1 MTRQLAERIRG
12 ALRGRDG
19 VTERK
24 MFGGIAFM
32 VGGNMA
38 VGVIRDD
45 LMVRVGPDAHDEA
58 LAQPHVRVMD
68 FAHRPMKGMIYV
80 APDGVATD
88 PELDPLGRR
97 RRRLRRDPAAQ
108 VDRPSRGRR
117 RRLAADLDPAV
128 PELVRREERVA
139 VDDLAVP
146 CRARRG
152 SPSTSM
158 PLAAYS
164 VCSRSPCLSVETE
177 TVFVVAWR
185 TLRRPAA
192 RRC

>member
-1 MTRQLAERIRG
+1 MAYDEQLAERIRG

-45 LMVRVGPDAHDEA
+45 LMVRIGSDAHDEA

-88 PELDPLGRR
+88 PELEPLGRR
-97 RRRLRRDPAAQ
+97 RRCVRREPAAQ
-108 VDRPSRGRR
+108 VSQ
-117 RRLAADLDPAV
+117 
-128 PELVRREERVA
+128 
-139 VDDLAVP
+139 
-146 CRARRG
+146 
-152 SPSTSM
+152 ST
-158 PLAAYS
+158 
-164 VCSRSPCLSVETE
+164 
-177 TVFVVAWR
+177 
-185 TLRRPAA
+185 
-192 RRC
+192 

>member
-1 MTRQLAERIRG
+1 MAYDEALAERIRSG
-12 ALRGRDG
+12 LHGRDG

-80 APDGVATD
+80 APAGVATD
-88 PELDPLGRR
+88 PELARWVDAGA
-97 RRRLRRDPAAQ
+97 DFAA
-108 VDRPSRGRR
+108 
-117 RRLAADLDPAV
+117 
-128 PELVRREERVA
+128 
-139 VDDLAVP
+139 
-146 CRARRG
+146 
-152 SPSTSM
+152 
-158 PLAAYS
+158 
-164 VCSRSPCLSVETE
+164 
-177 TVFVVAWR
+177 
-185 TLRRPAA
+185 TLPPK
-192 RRC
+192 